1 MVDIV
6 SIITTVISVVASVA
20 SLAYW
25 LGRRFAEIEFRFTEL
40 ENRFNSIE
48 DRLSKLEERVSEL
61 ENRISRLEN
70 RLGKLEERVDGIEG
84 RLARLENAF
93 VQFSDVLIATFESKN
108 MLTQTEAMTLR
119 GLVRALMPIP
129 RTKYY
134 TWKVYERL
142 KQLLDKDPNDYT
154 MADIE
159 ELFQIADLI
168 EKEGMETNR
177 KELLE
182 YAWKLRYYAM
192 VARAVFIYPKLRQQQ
207 K

>member
-40 ENRFNSIE
+40 ENRFNSRFNSIE

-61 ENRISRLEN
+61 EIRVS
-70 RLGKLEERVDGIEG
+70 KLEDRVGSIEG

-134 TWKVYERL
+134 TWEVYERL